1 MITWKHTATETQTQ
15 REEEG
20 VLVPEHGGFKV
31 YHCSVE
37 MGQKLQGFTT
47 VVYGDKLVEHNKDG
61 WYSKMLTDASD

>member
-31 YHCSVE
+31 YHGSVE